1 MLYIVLA
8 AAAIALDQA
17 LKILVVST
25 LGMWNEI
32 QVIPGFFYIHC
43 IPNDG
48 IAMGFLAGKQIVVV
62 IVTALIMAGIAAYI
76 LKNRSNGNRVELIL
90 LTLILAGGIGN
101 LIDRVR
107 LGYVVDF
114 LDFRVW
120 SYIFN
125 FADICVVL
133 GCIFL
138 FIWVF
143 KGVKEE

>member
-48 IAMGFLAGKQIVVV
+48 IAMGFLAGKQMVVV
-62 IVTALIMAGIAAYI
+62 IATALIMAGIAAYI
-76 LKNRSNGNRVELIL
+76 LKNRSKGNRVELIL

-114 LDFRVW
+114 LDFRIW

-138 FIWVF
+138 FIWVL

>member
-1 MLYIVLA
+1 MLYIILA
-8 AAAIALDQA
+8 VAAVAVDQI
-17 LKILVVST
+17 LKILVVSG

-32 QVIPGFFYIHC
+32 TVIPGFFYIHC

-48 IAMGFLAGKQIVVV
+48 IAMGFLAGKQVLVIVV
-62 IVTALIMAGIAAYI
+62 TAVIMAGIAVYI
-76 LKNRSNGNRVELIL
+76 WLNRKKGKKVELIL
-90 LTLILAGGIGN
+90 LTLIVAGGVGN
-101 LIDRVR
+101 LIDRIR

-138 FIWVF
+138 FIYVF
-143 KGVKEE
+143 KGSKEE

>member
-1 MLYIVLA
+1 MIYIILA
-8 AAAIALDQA
+8 IAAIAVDQA
-17 LKILVVST
+17 LKMLVISVP
-25 LGMWNEI
+25 GMWNEI
-32 QVIPGFFYIHC
+32 TVIPGFFYIHC

-48 IAMGFLAGKQIVVV
+48 IAMGFLAGKQMVVV
-62 IVTALIMAGIAAYI
+62 IVTALIMIGIAVYI
-76 LKNRSNGNRVELIL
+76 WINRKKGKRVELIL

-138 FIWVF
+138 FIYVF
-143 KGVKEE
+143 AVSKEE